1 MISSDA
7 AKQYLMIKPASL
19 SDAFHLYSCY
29 FRASTASIFQKD
41 SFLTVGQY
49 LKHDVYVIKDS
60 IKVFAR
66 KHTEDI
72 GYYATITKPWTRRWF
87 RPSHGEIVVDCGSSV
102 GIFSLFAGKQGST
115 VYAFEAN
122 PQTYGVLMNCSDCF
136 LLPKPCSSNL

>member
-29 FRASTASIFQKD
+29 FRALTASIFQRD

-49 LKHDVYVIKDS
+49 LNHDVYVIKNGT
-60 IKVFAR
+60 KVFAR

-72 GYYATITKPWTRRWF
+72 GYCMTIMKPWT
-87 RPSHGEIVVDCGSSV
+87 SGVI
-102 GIFSLFAGKQGST
+102 Q
-115 VYAFEAN
+115 N
-122 PQTYGVLMNCSDCF
+122 P
-136 LLPKPCSSNL
+136 LLPF